1 VHKNA
6 ASAHHEDVGDAAELA
21 VVLRRIVRL
30 LGRPGTDVLWSGYD
44 SVAELRA
51 EVEKYLVKIEAGEP
65 FDDDEFLGLRVL
77 FAPTGPLQET
87 SISSGWAR
95 EFLDLAARF
104 DAAS

>member
-1 VHKNA
+1 MHNQ
-6 ASAHHEDVGDAAELA
+6 SFPAHHEDVADAAELA
-21 VVLRRIVRL
+21 LILRRVVRL
-30 LGRPGTDVLWSGYD
+30 LCRPGTDVIWSGY
-44 SVAELRA
+44 SSAAALRA
-51 EVEKYLVKIEAGEP
+51 DVEKYLVKIEAGESIG
-65 FDDDEFLGLRVL
+65 DDEFLGLRVL

>member
-1 VHKNA
+1 VA
-6 ASAHHEDVGDAAELA
+6 DAAELA
-21 VVLRRIVRL
+21 LVLRRIVRL
-30 LGRPGTDVLWSGYD
+30 LGRKGTDVVWSGYASAAD
-44 SVAELRA
+44 LRG
-51 EVEKYLVKIEAGEP
+51 EVERYLLMIEAGQA
-65 FDDDEFLGLRVL
+65 FDDEEFLGLRVL

>member
-1 VHKNA
+1 M
-6 ASAHHEDVGDAAELA
+6 GDPSELA
-21 VVLRRIVRL
+21 TVLRRIVRL
-30 LGRPGTDVLWSGYD
+30 LSRPGTDVLWSGYETAAD
-44 SVAELRA
+44 LRG
-51 EVEKYLVKIEAGEP
+51 EVEKYLIKIEAGDL